1 MPGLNKIQ
9 SILIILVFIIQEAI
23 FMILHRKE
31 NPQFSEIFS
40 SDLTVYKIDLSSK
53 LPSSM
58 PIPLLLKERCIKNSH
73 YLILWNALGK
83 VNEILAYFPNILCN
97 ECWYSILFIIC
108 QSQTCKSNTHAEK
121 YKGTYFHVLSL
132 DLPYLEIL
140 ESKNEHKSNYPS

>member
-1 MPGLNKIQ
+1 MPDLNKIQ

-58 PIPLLLKERCIKNSH
+58 PIPLLLKKRCIKNSH

-83 VNEILAYFPNILCN
+83 VNEILAYFPNIYC
-97 ECWYSILFIIC
+97 S
-108 QSQTCKSNTHAEK
+108 
-121 YKGTYFHVLSL
+121 
-132 DLPYLEIL
+132 
-140 ESKNEHKSNYPS
+140 